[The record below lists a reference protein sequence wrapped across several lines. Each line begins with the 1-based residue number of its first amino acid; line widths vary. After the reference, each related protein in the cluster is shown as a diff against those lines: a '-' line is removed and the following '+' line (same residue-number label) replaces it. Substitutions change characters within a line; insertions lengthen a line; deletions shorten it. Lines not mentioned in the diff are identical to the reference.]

1 MFAAALRAAR
11 CRPSECVVVGDSEH
25 NDIVPAI
32 ARGMRAI
39 RVAIEEPGPKETAR
53 MRSQPHCMKPLRS
66 SRAGGAAWTK
76 ARSRFVTA
84 ATLMLQM
91 Q

>member
-11 CRPSECVVVGDSEH
+11 CHPSECVVVGDSEQ

-39 RVAIEEPGPKETAR
+39 RVAIEEPGPQETAAQVR
-53 MRSQPHCMKPLRS
+53 PPRKLLPKVPTNPIRL
-66 SRAGGAAWTK
+66 
-76 ARSRFVTA
+76 VTWP
-84 ATLMLQM
+84 T
-91 Q
+91 